1 MFYDLKKTACSAKF
15 LFGSYERRTVSGN
28 AKNTIFSTLELFFDL
43 ICSFWRKWKW
53 LQSIWQIKNYMHT
66 NFQINTTIIHLSITG
81 KPLKF
86 QNQAYIDAIKTVKA
100 FWKMCFLDF
109 DVKNI
114 PIACL
119 IPIFRSPS
127 DPLKDL
133 WSNICRFFAK
143 NRKFWSFDRI
153 FLKNGW
159 SDFFKILVTCSPYVI
174 LLPQK
179 NCIFKSNLILEIYGL
194 ERKKRCEK

>member
-1 MFYDLKKTACSAKF
+1 MFSKILIRKLWAPDSVRKCKKHDFFNFGAIFRPDLFILTEVKMASIDLTDKKLHAYQFSDQYDNYSSLNHRKPA
-15 LFGSYERRTVSGN
+15 GN
-28 AKNTIFSTLELFFDL
+28 S
-43 ICSFWRKWKW
+43 
-53 LQSIWQIKNYMHT
+53 
-66 NFQINTTIIHLSITG
+66 
-81 KPLKF
+81 LKF
-86 QNQAYIDAIKTVKA
+86 QNQAYIDPIKTVKA

-119 IPIFRSPS
+119 IPIFRSS
-127 DPLKDL
+127 SAPLKDL
-133 WSNICRFFAK
+133 WSNICTIFAK
-143 NRKFWSFDRI
+143 NRKFWNFDRI

-179 NCIFKSNLILEIYGL
+179 NCIFKSILILEIYGL